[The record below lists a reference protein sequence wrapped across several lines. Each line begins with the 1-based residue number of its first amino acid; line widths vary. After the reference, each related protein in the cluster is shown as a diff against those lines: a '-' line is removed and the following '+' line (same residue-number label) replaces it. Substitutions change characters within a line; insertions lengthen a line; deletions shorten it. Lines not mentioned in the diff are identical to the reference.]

1 MPKKLKTLVDEVL
14 VEMTRA
20 DVRSTAQIDA
30 KVESLHRNFD
40 YLRSIAT
47 ERRAVV
53 GSIAKLPVEQQDW
66 LAGVQAS
73 VKIVVGRARNAA
85 HILVGAVA
93 ELLPAGPG
101 AWTFSAPSALATRGV
116 EGHRRVECHDPQSGV
131 SWIVFIYDA
140 GPQIRLVTEVNEFPA
155 ARPPVAQLLVRLS
168 GDPFAVEVK
177 PEVMSETTGANPL
190 RRLRYE
196 AFVEPGDYAVFFKA
210 ARESR

>member
-1 MPKKLKTLVDEVL
+1 MLVDEVL
-14 VEMTRA
+14 VEMARA
-20 DVRSTAQIDA
+20 DVRSTAQIDV
-30 KVESLHRNFD
+30 KVESLRRKFD
-40 YLRSIAT
+40 SLRAISA
-47 ERRAVV
+47 ERRAVI
-53 GSIAKLPVEQQDW
+53 GSIRKLPVNQQDW

-73 VKIVVGRARNAA
+73 VKIVVGQARNATR
-85 HILVGAVA
+85 ILAGAAA
-93 ELLPAGPG
+93 ELLPPGPG
-101 AWTFSAPSALATRGV
+101 AWSFSAPSAVATRGV
-116 EGHRRVECHDPQSGV
+116 EDHRRVECHDPQSGV

-196 AFVEPGDYAVFFKA
+196 AFVEPGDYAVSFKA
-210 ARESR
+210 AGGNR

>member
-1 MPKKLKTLVDEVL
+1 
-14 VEMTRA
+14 
-20 DVRSTAQIDA
+20 
-30 KVESLHRNFD
+30 
-40 YLRSIAT
+40 
-47 ERRAVV
+47 
-53 GSIAKLPVEQQDW
+53 
-66 LAGVQAS
+66 
-73 VKIVVGRARNAA
+73 
-85 HILVGAVA
+85 
-93 ELLPAGPG
+93 
-101 AWTFSAPSALATRGV
+101 
-116 EGHRRVECHDPQSGV
+116 V

-210 ARESR
+210 AGGNR